1 MPSAAQVDAAVVAF
15 TMLADPTRLRL
26 LWLLGASDYDV
37 TTLARL
43 TDAPIAATSQHLA
56 KLRLTGLVK
65 ARREGR
71 RQIYAARDSHVRDL
85 VREALHHADHKT
97 SGHPDH
103 L

>member
-1 MPSAAQVDAAVVAF
+1 MPSAAQVDAAAVAF

-26 LWLLGASDYDV
+26 LWLLGTSEYDV
-37 TTLARL
+37 STLARL
-43 TDAPIAATSQHLA
+43 MDTPVAATSQHLA
-56 KLRLTGLVK
+56 KLRLTGLVR

-71 RQIYAARDSHVRDL
+71 RQIYAARDSHVSDL

-103 L
+103 R